1 MLLFCLKAILAGF
14 SIAMAGLC
22 YSLIRWLNET
32 KIKCNSIFNFIGSIV
47 FSLGLVVICK
57 FKLYLF
63 TGKVGFIFTG
73 CNSKVED
80 EGGEDGE
87 EERNGNDQEDEEGS
101 STTSTT
107 SPPPPPPYITYT
119 HLSLSLI
126 INLLASFSIGILF
139 AIIFKSTTL
148 PTTTYLLL
156 TQSKITL
163 SPNIPEYLFHTLLQS
178 IYCGLFVHAAVIS
191 FKFNP
196 LFTVF
201 FISAFVYNGFQHCI
215 ANAFY
220 FGLTYYRHLSINMLI
235 NELVVIV
242 GNVVGTIPLQLL
254 MNHYHL

>member
-32 KIKCNSIFNFIGSIV
+32 KIKCNSLFNFIGSIV
-47 FSLGLVVICK
+47 FSLGLVIICK

-63 TGKVGFIFTG
+63 TGKVGFVFTG

-80 EGGEDGE
+80 DSGD
-87 EERNGNDQEDEEGS
+87 ERNGNDQEEDEGS
-101 STTSTT
+101 STTSA
-107 SPPPPPPYITYT
+107 SSPPPPYITYT
-119 HLSLSLI
+119 HLILSLI
-126 INLLASFSIGILF
+126 INLLASFSVGILF

-156 TQSKITL
+156 THLKITL
-163 SPNIPEYLFHTLLQS
+163 SPNVPEYLFHTLLQS

-191 FKFNP
+191 FKFNS

-220 FGLTYYRHLSINMLI
+220 FGLTYYHHLSINMLI
-235 NELVVIV
+235 NELAVIV

-254 MNHYHL
+254 MNNYNH